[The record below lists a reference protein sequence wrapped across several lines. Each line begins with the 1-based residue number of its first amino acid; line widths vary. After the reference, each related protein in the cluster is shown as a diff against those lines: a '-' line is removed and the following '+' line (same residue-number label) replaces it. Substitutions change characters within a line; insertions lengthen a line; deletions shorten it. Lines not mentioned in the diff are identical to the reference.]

1 MTDTLLWII
10 FIELTIGLILGGYVL
25 YEIQTALAVI
35 VLHDCTETT
44 DPDVVT
50 PPVLTPEILTEE
62 SRPPAD
68 ETETTGTF
76 TGAAW
81 N

>member
-1 MTDTLLWII
+1 MIDALLWII
-10 FIELTIGLILGGYVL
+10 LIELTIGLILGGYVL

-35 VLHDCTETT
+35 VLHDCADAPASE
-44 DPDVVT
+44 PR
-50 PPVLTPEILTEE
+50 VLTPEILTEE
-62 SRPPAD
+62 SSPPAD
-68 ETETTGTF
+68 DTETTGTF